1 MTLIKGSNDYI
12 TGGEMSD
19 YRGVSHFFRVGKVDN
34 RVMFGNCNPD
44 GSTIFYFIILVIFLA
59 AIGGLF
65 SKNKDVRTTT
75 LTASFFAVLGS
86 TIAIYYFSC

>member
-1 MTLIKGSNDYI
+1 
-12 TGGEMSD
+12 MSD

-34 RVMFGNCNPD
+34 RVMSGNCNPD

-65 SKNKDVRTTT
+65 SKNKEVRTTA